1 MLQTMM
7 VVQAAQM
14 LGFQVERINFSA
26 NISMESLAGGY
37 MPRVVDGRRT
47 FEASVLVLCFL
58 FYNRVCQWQDG
69 PLVIAL
75 KKGKFILMDEIN
87 LAPPEV
93 TCLN

>member
-1 MLQTMM
+1 MQTMM

-47 FEASVLVLCFL
+47 FEASVLVFL
-58 FYNRVCQWQDG
+58 LLSLAVARRATCDRTEDG
-69 PLVIAL
+69 QIHSDGRDQLGAARGRLSVYAC
-75 KKGKFILMDEIN
+75 D
-87 LAPPEV
+87 
-93 TCLN
+93 